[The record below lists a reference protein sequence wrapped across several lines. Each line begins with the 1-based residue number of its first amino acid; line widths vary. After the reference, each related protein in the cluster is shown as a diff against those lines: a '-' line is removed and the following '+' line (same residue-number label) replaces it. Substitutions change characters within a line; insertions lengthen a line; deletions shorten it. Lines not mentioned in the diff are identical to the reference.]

1 MSTDN
6 DDLLRDALRDD
17 AGSASTPG
25 DAWGAV
31 RARATTIRRRR
42 QLTQRVTAAVAT
54 LGVVAGVVV
63 ATGALDGDAPTIA
76 TPTATNDQIVAVQGP
91 NNGGDRLVVLSADD
105 GRVIR
110 TLAEDIAIT
119 FGGISATPD
128 GQTVYFARRRTALPC
143 DRIEIARVPS
153 TGGEVEVVGPGV
165 HPLVSPDGRTLAYV
179 RPPADDPC
187 GPLSEIVRL
196 DLASSVEEVFAVN
209 EVRDEVATPRHPVAW
224 SPDGSS
230 WLVAICCTD
239 EWWSGVFVE
248 PVGNPGG
255 ARVLDLPVPADG
267 ATYLPD
273 GRVLVALEDSAPPDG
288 AQLHKLVVFES
299 TPGPTANNPPRS
311 EDFLLEQEETIFET
325 RQNGVLH
332 ITANASGEILM
343 HFGGNLVQRWRP
355 GQAEPTT
362 IAEDIRDVTWLP
374 RSVEPTPDT
383 TTTTTAPLTVQ
394 APERLVVAR
403 SDRRLDV
410 IAADGTVVRG
420 IGTASLDYQN
430 VALAPDGVTLYY
442 EQGAG
447 GCAEGEIGR
456 VRIDEETLT
465 FEFLTMGASMALS
478 PDGTK
483 LAYRRGGCG
492 GELVVRKTE
501 TGDEGYYSLADRADG
516 GPAAEIVGPIG
527 WDADNQHVMLRV
539 NREPT
544 TEFWY
549 VDTAVNGDEVT
560 GPTFGPKGEQD
571 ALIGPTNFAPL
582 GTTGKWAAVYSNIG
596 GPSLVEYDLASS
608 SVVGPLAELP
618 TSDTMI
624 AGSDPTGQHVLLLVP
639 NGTGFD
645 VWRWSA
651 GEAVATL
658 LAEGIV
664 AADW

>member
-17 AGSASTPG
+17 AGSASAPG

-63 ATGALDGDAPTIA
+63 ATGALDSDAPTIA
-76 TPTATNDQIVAVQGP
+76 TPTPTNDQIVAVQGP

-110 TLAEDIAIT
+110 TLAEDIGIT

-143 DRIEIARVPS
+143 DRIEIAKVPS
-153 TGGEVEVVGPGV
+153 GGGEVEVVGAGIS
-165 HPLVSPDGRTLAYV
+165 PLVSPDGRTLAYV
-179 RPPADDPC
+179 RSPADDPC
-187 GPLSEIVRL
+187 GPNSEIVRL
-196 DLASSVEEVFAVN
+196 SLVSGEESVFAVN
-209 EVRDEVATPRHPVAW
+209 EVRDGVASPRVPVSW
-224 SPDGSS
+224 SPDGAS
-230 WLVAICCTD
+230 WLVATCCAD
-239 EWWSGVFVE
+239 QWWSGVAVE

-255 ARVLDLPVPADG
+255 TRFLDLPTPADG

-273 GRVLVALEDSAPPDG
+273 GRALVALEDSVPPDG
-288 AQLHKLVVFES
+288 AQLHRLVTFDPE
-299 TPGPTANNPPRS
+299 TGAQ
-311 EDFLLEQEETIFET
+311 LETIFES

-332 ITANASGEILM
+332 ITANASGEMLM

-362 IAEDIRDVTWLP
+362 IAEDIREAAWLP
-374 RSVEPTPDT
+374 RSVEPTPDS
-383 TTTTTAPLTVQ
+383 TTTTTAAALTVQ
-394 APERLVVAR
+394 GPERLVVAR
-403 SDRRLDV
+403 SDRQLDV
-410 IAADGTVVRG
+410 MAGDGTVIRS

-456 VRIDEETLT
+456 VRIGEAPLT
-465 FEFLTMGASMALS
+465 FEFLTMGTSMALS

-483 LAYRRGGCG
+483 LAYRRGECG
-492 GELVVRKTE
+492 GELVVRNTE
-501 TGDEGYYSLADRADG
+501 TGGERYYSLADPADG
-516 GPAAEIVGPIG
+516 GPIPEHVGPVG
-527 WDADNQHVMLRV
+527 WDADNQHVMLKV

-549 VDTAVNGDEVT
+549 VDTEVDDHEVR
-560 GPTFGPKGEQD
+560 GPAYGPKGEQG
-571 ALIGPTNFAPL
+571 LETGPSKLAPL
-582 GTTGKWAAVYSNIG
+582 GTTGKWAAVYANVG
-596 GPSLVEYDLASS
+596 GPSLVEYDLASG
-608 SVVGPLAELP
+608 SVVRPLAELP
-618 TSDTMI
+618 TTDTI
-624 AGSDPTGQHVLLLVP
+624 IVGSDPTGQHVLLLVP
-639 NGTGFD
+639 NGGGHD
-645 VWRWSA
+645 LWRWSA
-651 GEAVATL
+651 GDAVATL
-658 LAEGIV
+658 LVEGVV